1 MLVYCQHLKRQV
13 TLLKVLKL
21 NKYISTPITSFQLKG
36 CLGPRGYKT
45 TIQGLKIQTKLNM
58 FIPKK
63 SFSLVMRLTQQ

>member
-45 TIQGLKIQTKLNM
+45 TTGIKNTNKTEYVH
-58 FIPKK
+58 P
-63 SFSLVMRLTQQ
+63 

>member
-45 TIQGLKIQTKLNM
+45 TIQGLKIQTKLN
-58 FIPKK
+58 INN
-63 SFSLVMRLTQQ
+63 